1 MLVNY
6 NEEGLV
12 CNEHGNKVV
21 AREEVVDDKVFYKVL
36 GKSGRLYK
44 KDISIRD
51 KKEGWRLVSVNQ
63 DCFQLYLEYLKTNK
77 EYRYNEATR
86 KL

>member
-1 MLVNY
+1 MVNY
-6 NEEGLV
+6 DESGCV
-12 CNEHGNKVV
+12 CNEKVNKVV
-21 AREEVVDDKVFYKVL
+21 AREEVFEDKVFYKVL

-44 KDISIRD
+44 KDVSVRD